1 MKKETLLLPSLFAAT
16 TALLSTQT
24 ALADNIEMIVPFSAG
39 GGTDLVARVFEP
51 GFSNALGS
59 TTIIRNIDGASG
71 TIGTA
76 EAAKESSTTIGYL
89 PIGPVAIQPSLRQ
102 TPYGLD
108 SWTYICQTVN
118 NPVFLFKSSD
128 NDEDILERIINSPEE
143 GRIMYGSS
151 GPGTVPHLAM
161 AALANATGVSSV
173 HLPFPGTG
181 PAMNAMAGGEIELF
195 ADTAS
200 VIEANHVTPLA
211 IFAQERSTQY
221 PDIPTMKELGYD
233 LEFSV
238 WQGVF
243 APKEISEERKEA
255 LSSACL
261 EALESDSMISFS
273 ESANINIS
281 YKSSSEFEKFVRDN
295 FQLNADIIQE
305 IGLNQ

>member
-1 MKKETLLLPSLFAAT
+1 MKSGNRILWSGIAT
-16 TALLSTQT
+16 AALLHVST
-24 ALADNIEMIVPFSAG
+24 AAANNVEMIVPFSAG

-51 GFSNALGS
+51 SFSEALGS
-59 TTIIRNIDGASG
+59 RTVIRNVDGASG

-76 EAAKESSTTIGYL
+76 AAAKGNDATVGYL

-102 TPYGLD
+102 TSYGLE

-128 NDEDILERIINSPEE
+128 NDDDILKNIIESPDEQ
-143 GRIMYGSS
+143 RIMYGSS

-161 AALANATGVSSV
+161 ASLTNAMGISAV

-181 PAMNAMAGGEIELF
+181 PAMNAMAGGEIVLF

-200 VIEANHVTPLA
+200 VIEANNVEPLA
-211 IFAQERSTQY
+211 VFSEERSELY
-221 PDIPTMKELGYD
+221 PNIPTMKELGYD

-243 APKEISEERKEA
+243 TPKGISEERQAELA
-255 LSSACL
+255 SACKT
-261 EALESDSMISFS
+261 ALESDSMLSFA
-273 ESANINIS
+273 EKANVNIE
-281 YKSSSEFEKFVRDN
+281 YKSPSDFESFVRRS
-295 FQLNADIIQE
+295 FQTNADTINE
-305 IGLNQ
+305 IGLGQ